1 VTAAR
6 RARSAPLRRA
16 LATTLGLV
24 VLGCGAG
31 PDLPTPTS
39 PDPLPSSTPAPTARA
54 TPAHVLDGEPWI
66 VYQGGSAPPSV
77 LRLVRPDGTGDRLL
91 IRTPMPTYA
100 QAQPAWSPDGRF
112 VAFSLYVTQEA
123 GPDRVDLWLVE
134 ADGASARELA
144 TCELPCL
151 QLADPAWSPDGDR
164 IALVRHD
171 IREEGTWGRS
181 AIELLDVSTGARRTV
196 AETADGTTA
205 FYGPRWSPDGGALAV
220 TVETYPD
227 EDQLAAL
234 RSRVATVA
242 LDGPDAGRVV
252 PLTPSDLFAA
262 EPDWRPGARIVF
274 ATATS
279 PLDWFATA
287 SVFVIDV
294 DGRGLLALTTLDD
307 GPGIDPTWLPDGR
320 VMYVA
325 SDRVL
330 GQRIALVDPA
340 GGAIELAGWSLQTP
354 AGARQR
360 TYAQLRPVP

>member
-1 VTAAR
+1 MLR
-6 RARSAPLRRA
+6 RPRPPLRRLGAFA
-16 LATTLGLV
+16 LAAV
-24 VLGCGAG
+24 VLGCGTAVE
-31 PDLPTPTS
+31 PPTPTPDS
-39 PDPLPSSTPAPTARA
+39 PAATLAPAPTPRA
-54 TPAHVLDGEPWI
+54 TPAHVLDGQPWI

-77 LRLVRPDGTGDRLL
+77 LRLVRPDGSGDRLL

-151 QLADPAWSPDGDR
+151 QLADPAWSPDGGR

-171 IREEGTWGRS
+171 IREEGTWGLS
-181 AIELLDVSTGARRTV
+181 AVEVLDVATGVRRTV

-205 FYGPRWSPDGGALAV
+205 YYGPRWSPDGGVLAV

-234 RSRVATVA
+234 RSVVATVA
-242 LDGPDAGRVV
+242 LDGPTAGRVV

-262 EPDWRPGARIVF
+262 EPDWQPGERIVF
-274 ATATS
+274 TTATS
-279 PLDWFATA
+279 LLDWFATA
-287 SVFVIDV
+287 SVFVIDA

-307 GPGIDPTWLPDGR
+307 GSGFDPTWLPDGR

-330 GQRIALVDPA
+330 GQRVAIVDLT
-340 GGAIELAGWSLQTP
+340 GGPIELAGWRLQTP

-360 TYAQLRPVP
+360 TYAHLRPIP